1 MRSVLAGLMV
11 SGLVLLLALLRFSHQ
26 NRETP
31 IGMAL
36 LAQSTICNWEFWA
49 LLLCSFGFGFF
60 CWQFFYR

>member
-26 NRETP
+26 NRETR

-36 LAQSTICNWEFWA
+36 LAQSTIYSWEFWA
-49 LLLCSFGFGFF
+49 LVLCSFGFGFF
-60 CWQFFYR
+60 CWQFFGR